1 MDINW
6 LNIAKET
13 FQADDSEHMA
23 IQKRNVIRPAR
34 EPDYIIGKLICTLSF
49 PEQTFSASF
58 GTYTADNKRSI
69 RTNKSITV
77 DACEL
82 GGSYSIRRDPIT
94 GAVNAEDVKNA
105 YSGVPA
111 LIDDLVL
118 KYKGENG
125 LDANSE
131 VVYTIKFD
139 VENLE
144 PGSNIF

>member
-6 LNIAKET
+6 LNAAKET
-13 FQADDSEHMA
+13 FQVDDSEHTA
-23 IQKRNVIRPAR
+23 IQKMDVVRPAK
-34 EPDYIIGKLICTLSF
+34 EPDYIIEKLICTLSF
-49 PEQTFSASF
+49 PEQTFNTSF

-111 LIDDLVL
+111 FIDDLVFH
-118 KYKGENG
+118 YKEENG

-131 VVYTIKFD
+131 VVYKVKFD

-144 PGSNIF
+144 HGSDIF